1 MAKDYFEAASRQFPA
16 VTWYKDPAL
25 RKTYIVRMFVV
36 LTLAMNGY
44 DGSMMN
50 GLQILLYWESYLN
63 NPHGS
68 LLGLLNCVMAVGS
81 LCAIPVIGYIL
92 DILSRRLGIVI
103 GYVCLDAHI
112 RQSH

>member
-1 MAKDYFEAASRQFPA
+1 MAKGYFEIAGRQFPT

-25 RKTYIVRMFVV
+25 RKTYIVLMFVV
-36 LTLAMNGY
+36 LTSATNGY

-50 GLQILLYWESYLN
+50 GLQTLPYWESYFN

-68 LLGLLNCVMAVGS
+68 LLGLLNCIMAVGS
-81 LCAIPVIGYIL
+81 LCAIPIIGYIP
-92 DILSRRLGIVI
+92 DILGRRLGIVI

-112 RQSH
+112 RPSH